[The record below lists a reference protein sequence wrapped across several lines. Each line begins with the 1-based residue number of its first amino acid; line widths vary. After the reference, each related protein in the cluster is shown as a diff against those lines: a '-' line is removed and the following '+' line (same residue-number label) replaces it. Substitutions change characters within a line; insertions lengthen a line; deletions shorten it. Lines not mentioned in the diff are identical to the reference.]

1 MRIVIYP
8 HSMEFGGSQR
18 NAIDIATALR
28 ERGHELTVFCP
39 PGPLLE
45 LVTER
50 GLRYELAPL
59 PRIRPSF
66 AVMRRLCSV
75 VEAADADVV
84 HGFEWPPAVEALFGP
99 ERQLGVPAICTVMS
113 MSVAP
118 FLPSWLPL
126 TVGTEGIFRTE
137 RTHRAHVILLEP
149 PVDTEHDRPV
159 DQVAAKRRL
168 GIGPE
173 TLVISLVT
181 RLAKELK
188 REGILSA
195 VEAAGALNREFP
207 VTLVIAGDGPIRA
220 EVEDAAARANAAA
233 GTRAVLVTGNLVDPR
248 PVYDAADVA
257 LGMGGSALRSM
268 AFGKP
273 LIVQGEHGFWRVL
286 EANSL
291 SSFTE
296 NGWFGVGSVGDAR
309 DGAARLG
316 RLLRP
321 LLVDAETRD
330 ALGSF
335 SRATVEAR
343 YGLPAAA
350 ELLEGFY
357 LEAVQRSRV
366 KPVPASRLLAP
377 YLAVTGYDMRRK
389 VRRRLGGVVSDDFN
403 SLASIQLQSDRSVSR

>member
-1 MRIVIYP
+1 VRIVIYP

-39 PGPLLE
+39 PGPLLN
-45 LVTER
+45 LVIER

-66 AVMRRLCSV
+66 AVMKRLCAV
-75 VEAADADVV
+75 VTAVDAEVV

-99 ERQLGVPAICTVMS
+99 DRKLGVPAVCTVMS

-126 TVGTEGIFRTE
+126 TVGTESIARTE
-137 RTHRAHVILLEP
+137 RAHRTKVILLEP

-159 DQVAAKRRL
+159 DQVAAKRAL
-168 GIGPE
+168 GIDPA

-195 VEAAGALNREFP
+195 IEAAGTLALEFP
-207 VTLVIAGDGPIRA
+207 VTLVIAGDGPVRA
-220 EVEDAAARANAAA
+220 EVEDAAIRANAAA
-233 GTRAVLVTGNLVDPR
+233 GTRAVLLTGNLVDPR

-273 LIVQGEHGFWRVL
+273 LIVQGEQGFWRVL
-286 EANSL
+286 EPDSL
-291 SSFTE
+291 GFFTE
-296 NGWFGVGSVGDAR
+296 NGWFGVGSAGDER
-309 DGAARLG
+309 DGAVRLG
-316 RLLRP
+316 RLLRT
-321 LLVDAETRD
+321 LLTDTETR
-330 ALGSF
+330 AVLGSF
-335 SRATVEAR
+335 SRTTVESR

-357 LEAVQRSRV
+357 LEAIQRSRSR
-366 KPVPASRLLAP
+366 PAPTSRLLAP
-377 YLAVTGYDMRRK
+377 YLSVTGYEMRRK
-389 VRRRLGGVVSDDFN
+389 IRRRLGGVVSDDFN

>member
-39 PGPLLE
+39 PGPLVE

-66 AVMRRLCSV
+66 AVMKRLCAV

-84 HGFEWPPAVEALFGP
+84 HGFEWPTALEALFGP
-99 ERQLGVPAICTVMS
+99 DRKLGVPAVCTVMS

-126 TVGTEGIFRTE
+126 TVGTESILRTE
-137 RTHRAHVILLEP
+137 RAHRAEVILLEP

-159 DQVAAKRRL
+159 DQIAAKRRL
-168 GIGPE
+168 GIAPE
-173 TLVISLVT
+173 TLVVSLVT

-188 REGILSA
+188 REGILTA
-195 VEAAGALNREFP
+195 IEAAGALAREFP

-220 EVEDAAARANAAA
+220 EVEAAALRANTAA
-233 GTRAVLVTGNLVDPR
+233 GTQAVLLTGTLVDPR
-248 PVYDAADVA
+248 PVYDAADIA

-268 AFGKP
+268 AFTKP
-273 LIVQGEHGFWRVL
+273 LIVQGEQGFWRVL
-286 EANSL
+286 EPDSL
-291 SSFTE
+291 SGFTE
-296 NGWFGVGSVGDAR
+296 NGWFGIGAPGEER

-321 LLVDAETRD
+321 LLEDADHRD
-330 ALGSF
+330 ELGSF
-335 SRATVEAR
+335 SRATVESR

-350 ELLEGFY
+350 ELLEDFY
-357 LEAVQRSRV
+357 LRAVARSKASPRA
-366 KPVPASRLLAP
+366 PSRLLAP
-377 YLAVTGYDMRRK
+377 YLSVTGYEMRRK

-403 SLASIQLQSDRSVSR
+403 SLASIQLQSERSVSR

>member
-28 ERGHELTVFCP
+28 DRGHELTVFCP
-39 PGPLLE
+39 PGPLVE

-50 GLRYELAPL
+50 RLRHEIAPL

-66 AVMRRLCSV
+66 AVMKRLCAV

-99 ERQLGVPAICTVMS
+99 GRKLGVPAVCTVMS

-118 FLPSWLPL
+118 FLPRWLPL
-126 TVGTEGIFRTE
+126 TVGTESIFRTE
-137 RTHRAHVILLEP
+137 RTHRTNVILMEP

-168 GIGPE
+168 GIDPE
-173 TLVISLVT
+173 ILVVSLVT
-181 RLAKELK
+181 RLATELK
-188 REGILSA
+188 REGILAAIEA
-195 VEAAGALNREFP
+195 VGVLAREFP

-220 EVEDAAARANAAA
+220 EADAAARRANAAA
-233 GTRAVLVTGNLVDPR
+233 GTRAVLLTGNLVDPR

-268 AFGKP
+268 AFRKP
-273 LIVQGEHGFWRVL
+273 LIVQGERGFWRVL
-286 EANSL
+286 GPDSL
-291 SSFTE
+291 TSFTE
-296 NGWFGVGSVGDAR
+296 NGWFGVGTADEER

-321 LLVDAETRD
+321 LLADADARA

-335 SRATVEAR
+335 SRATVESR
-343 YGLPAAA
+343 YGLPTAV
-350 ELLEGFY
+350 ERLEGFY
-357 LEAVQRSRV
+357 LEAIRRGHAM
-366 KPVPASRLLAP
+366 PVPASRLLAP
-377 YLAVTGYDMRRK
+377 YLSVTGYEIRRK
-389 VRRRLGGVVSDDFN
+389 VKRRLGGVVSDDFN
-403 SLASIQLQSDRSVSR
+403 SLASIQIQSDRSVSR